1 MGIDFVP
8 IHPYTTHVLKIGIG
22 QRYDVVI
29 EANQPI
35 STYWMRVDAL
45 DLSVAPGQAPPCG
58 ASNKMAN
65 HTMAIVS
72 YIGAPNTT
80 TSADPTTNPY
90 VHDTVCEDEPYD
102 LLIPWLAKNAGAVG
116 ETVSKELVITQD
128 SSTKIYRWYLSG
140 TTFQMDYAH
149 PSLLSMYNNNTAYA
163 GPLALN
169 VDTPGEW
176 VYIIIET
183 PVALSHPIHLHGVS
197 FDAPSLLC
205 QTSY

>member
-8 IHPYTTHVLKIGIG
+8 IHPYTTNVLKIGIG

-80 TSADPTTNPY
+80 ANPTTSPY
-90 VHDTVCEDEPYD
+90 THDNVCEDEPYD
-102 LLIPWLAKNAGAVG
+102 LLVPWLAKHVGAVS

-128 SSTKIYRWYLSG
+128 ASTKIYRWFLSG

-176 VYIIIET
+176 VYIIIES

-197 FDAPSLLC
+197 
-205 QTSY
+205 